1 MEQRYTVDELAR
13 ATGLNTSTI
22 RLYRQRGLL
31 PPPAME
37 GRVGYFDDGHVAR
50 LRLIAELRGRGFS
63 LASIKDLVDTW
74 ESGHD
79 LDAVLGVERA
89 LARPA
94 DREAM
99 SRAQIEARFP
109 ELAGHP
115 KLWERF
121 VRSGCAMPRDDG
133 DFDVQRGFLPV
144 AALLSSLGVPLAVM
158 LDEYAPV
165 ADFARAQAQR
175 FVALFERYVLTDVD
189 QVDPVALGKL
199 IEGLR
204 GAGVEVVASTMATAI
219 DEAAADAVAR
229 YAPRP

>member
-1 MEQRYTVDELAR
+1 MPERYTVDELAQ
-13 ATGLNTSTI
+13 ASGLPTSTI

-63 LASIKDLVDTW
+63 LAAIKDLVDTW
-74 ESGHD
+74 ESGHN

-94 DREAM
+94 DTERM
-99 SRAQIEARFP
+99 SREQLEVRFP
-109 ELAGHP
+109 ELASDQQ
-115 KLWERF
+115 LWARF
-121 VRSGCAMPRDDG
+121 VKSGCAVPRDDG

-144 AALLSSLGVPLAVM
+144 SALLSSIGVPLAVM

-165 ADFARAQAQR
+165 AEFAREQAER
-175 FVALFERYVLTDVD
+175 FIALFERYVLADVADVD
-189 QVDPVALGKL
+189 PTALAKV

-204 GAGVEVVASTMATAI
+204 AAGVEVVATAVSMAI

-229 YAPRP
+229 HAPRS